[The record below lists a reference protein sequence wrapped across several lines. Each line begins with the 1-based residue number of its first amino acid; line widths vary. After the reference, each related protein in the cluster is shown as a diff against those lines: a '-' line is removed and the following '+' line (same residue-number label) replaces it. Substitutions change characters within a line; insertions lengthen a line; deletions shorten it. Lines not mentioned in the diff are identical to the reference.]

1 MMETKL
7 NQQESL
13 RLITQMISEARNS
26 FSTDSSKSMT
36 RMGWVVAAVA
46 LCNFALLYLL
56 PEPSY
61 SFFIWL
67 VMIPVSLVNSYVNE
81 RKSQSQEVVTH
92 LQKIIQSTWNAY
104 GMSIALF
111 LSILFLLVYLGN
123 TWKFVALITPAIL
136 VMTGLAQYV
145 TGVVCKFRPY
155 VVGALVFW
163 LGALVSTFVVVSN
176 YAQWQFV
183 ILALCMV
190 CGFIIPSRM
199 LQKLAS
205 QNV

>member
-1 MMETKL
+1 METKL

-13 RLITQMISEARNS
+13 RIISQMISEARNS
-26 FSTDSSKSMT
+26 FSADSSKSMT
-36 RMGWVVAAVA
+36 RMGWAVAALA
-46 LCNFALLYLL
+46 LCNFALIYLL

-61 SFFIWL
+61 SFFLWL
-67 VMIPVSLVNSYVNE
+67 LMIPISLVNSYVNE

-92 LQKIIQSTWNAY
+92 LQKIIQSTWNAF

-111 LSILFLLVYLGN
+111 LSIIFLLVYMVES
-123 TWKFVALITPAIL
+123 WHFVALITPVIL
-136 VMTGLAQYV
+136 VLTGLAQYI

-155 VVGALVFW
+155 VMGAFVFWVGALISV
-163 LGALVSTFVVVSN
+163 FVVASE
-176 YAQWQFV
+176 YAATQFV

-190 CGFIIPSRM
+190 FGFIIPSH
-199 LQKLAS
+199 KLRKIAS